1 MTPYVYVVDDDQSV
15 RNSLQW
21 LLESVGIRTR
31 VFADARSFL
40 DTYQPGS
47 PGCLV
52 LDVRMP
58 GMSGLDL
65 QQQLRELEID
75 VPVIIVTG
83 HADVPMAIR
92 AMKDGAVDFIEK
104 PYSDQILLERIQAAL
119 ASDVQEQ
126 ARRERVARIRANFD
140 HLTFR
145 EKQIFERIV
154 AGKPNKAIATELSI
168 SVKTVEVHRSRLMS
182 KMQAGSLSELVKQA
196 LLLADVSGKL

>member
-1 MTPYVYVVDDDQSV
+1 VTPYVYVVDDDQSV